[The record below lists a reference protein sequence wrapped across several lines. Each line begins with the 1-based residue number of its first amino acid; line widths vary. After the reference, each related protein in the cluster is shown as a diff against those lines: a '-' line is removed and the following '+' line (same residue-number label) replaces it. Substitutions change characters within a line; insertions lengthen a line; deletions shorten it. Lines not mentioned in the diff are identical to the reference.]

1 MGSKWDIEKFT
12 GSNNFGLWKVKMQA
26 MLIQQQC
33 EKALKGEGA
42 LPVTMSQAEKTEM
55 VDKTRSDIIL
65 CLRDKVLR
73 DVAKEPTAASMLSK
87 LESLYMTKSLA
98 HRQFLKQQ
106 LNSFKMV
113 ESKTVTEQ
121 LTDLNK
127 MLDDLENIE
136 VQLEDV
142 DKAILLL
149 CALPR
154 SFESFKDTMLYGKE
168 GTVTLEE
175 VQAALRTKEL
185 TKSKDLRADENS
197 EGLSVSRGN
206 SGGRGNRGSSKSGNK
221 EKYKCFK
228 CHKFS
233 HIERDCPEDNENSA
247 QVVSEEY
254 EDAGALVVSCW
265 EDEKGEVSHLGI
277 DAL

>member
-1 MGSKWDIEKFT
+1 
-12 GSNNFGLWKVKMQA
+12 MQA
-26 MLIQQQC
+26 VLIQQKC

-42 LPVTMSQAEKTEM
+42 LPVTMTQAEKTEM
-55 VDKTRSDIIL
+55 VDKARSPIVL
-65 CLRDKVLR
+65 CLGDKVLR
-73 DVAKEPTAASMLSK
+73 DVAKEPTAASRSK

-106 LNSFKMV
+106 LYSFKMV
-113 ESKTVTEQ
+113 ESKTVMEQ
-121 LTDLNK
+121 LTEFNK
-127 MLDDLENIE
+127 ILDDLENIE
-136 VQLEDV
+136 VQLEDE

-154 SFESFKDTMLYGKE
+154 SIESFKDTILYGKE
-168 GTVTLEE
+168 GIVTLEE
-175 VQAALRTKEL
+175 VQTALRTKEL

-197 EGLSVSRGN
+197 EGLGVSRGN
-206 SGGRGNRGSSKSGNK
+206 GGGRGNREISKSGNK
-221 EKYKCFK
+221 DKYKCFK
-228 CHKFS
+228 CHKFG
-233 HIERDCPEDNENSA
+233 HFKRDCSEDNENSA

-265 EDEKGEVSHLGI
+265 EDDEGEVSHRGI

>member
-1 MGSKWDIEKFT
+1 
-12 GSNNFGLWKVKMQA
+12 MQA
-26 MLIQQQC
+26 VLIQQKC
-33 EKALKGEGA
+33 EKALKGEGVLA
-42 LPVTMSQAEKTEM
+42 VIMSQAEKTEM
-55 VDKTRSDIIL
+55 VDKARSAIVL
-65 CLRDKVLR
+65 CHGDKVLR
-73 DVAKEPTAASMLSK
+73 DVAKEPTATSMWSK

-121 LTDLNK
+121 LTELNK

-206 SGGRGNRGSSKSGNK
+206 SRGRGNRGSSKSSNK
-221 EKYKCFK
+221 EKYKCFN
-228 CHKFS
+228 CHKFA

-254 EDAGALVVSCW
+254 GDAGALVVSCW

-277 DAL
+277 DSL